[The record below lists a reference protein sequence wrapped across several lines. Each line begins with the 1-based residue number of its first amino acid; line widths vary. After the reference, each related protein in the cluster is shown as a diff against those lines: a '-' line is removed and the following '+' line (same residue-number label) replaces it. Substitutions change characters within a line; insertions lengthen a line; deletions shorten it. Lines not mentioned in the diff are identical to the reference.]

1 VTPGRGAPAGGVCYD
16 LGMDVTDALLGEHG
30 VFHLLVEQLDDA
42 LGRCESVAELR
53 AAAEPLAISLLGHH
67 RVEEETL
74 LTPYERETGS
84 LGPLKC
90 LRHEHEQ
97 MNQLVRLIA
106 RNPEAEQMREQI
118 RALLDIVRRHLAREE
133 QLLFG
138 LVRQTLPAGARQ
150 DSGDHWAQFRGV
162 ILPG

>member
-1 VTPGRGAPAGGVCYD
+1 
-16 LGMDVTDALLGEHG
+16 MDVTDALLGEHG
-30 VFHLLVEQLDDA
+30 VFHLLVEQPDDVLD
-42 LGRCESVAELR
+42 RCESVGELR
-53 AAAEPLAISLLGHH
+53 VAAEPLSISLLGHH

-74 LTPYERETGS
+74 LAPYERASGS

-97 MNQLVRLIA
+97 MNQLMRLIA
-106 RNPEAEQMREQI
+106 RNTDAGEMREQI

-138 LVRQTLPAGARQ
+138 LVRQTLPDRARQ
-150 DSGDHWAQFRGV
+150 HSGAHWAQFRGV
-162 ILPG
+162 TLPG

>member
-1 VTPGRGAPAGGVCYD
+1 
-16 LGMDVTDALLGEHG
+16 MDVTDALLGEHG

-42 LGRCESVAELR
+42 LGRCDNVAELR
-53 AAAEPLAISLLGHH
+53 VAAEPLAISLLGHH

-74 LTPYERETGS
+74 LAPYERETGS

-97 MNQLVRLIA
+97 MNQLVRIIFRTADASEL
-106 RNPEAEQMREQI
+106 REQI

-138 LVRQTLPAGARQ
+138 LARQTLPEGARA
-150 DSGDHWAQFRGV
+150 DSGAHWAQFRGV
-162 ILPG
+162 MLPE

>member
-1 VTPGRGAPAGGVCYD
+1 
-16 LGMDVTDALLGEHG
+16 MDVTDALLGEHG

-42 LGRCESVAELR
+42 VDRCESVAELR
-53 AAAEPLAISLLGHH
+53 AAAEPLSISLLGHH

-84 LGPLKC
+84 IGPLRC

-106 RNPEAEQMREQI
+106 RNRDAGEMREQI

-138 LVRQTLPAGARQ
+138 VARQTLPDGQRQHSGAY
-150 DSGDHWAQFRGV
+150 WAQSRGV
-162 ILPG
+162 TLPG

>member
-1 VTPGRGAPAGGVCYD
+1 
-16 LGMDVTDALLGEHG
+16 MDVTDALLGEHG

-42 LGRCESVAELR
+42 LGRCESVTEMR
-53 AAAEPLAISLLGHH
+53 VAAEPLAISLLGHH

-97 MNQLVRLIA
+97 MNQLVRIIFRTPDA
-106 RNPEAEQMREQI
+106 DQMREQI

-138 LVRQTLPAGARQ
+138 LVRQALPDGERAESGA
-150 DSGDHWAQFRGV
+150 HWAQFRGV
-162 ILPG
+162 ILPE

>member
-1 VTPGRGAPAGGVCYD
+1 
-16 LGMDVTDALLGEHG
+16 MDVTDALLGEHG

-42 LGRCESVAELR
+42 LPRCQSVVELR
-53 AAAEPLAISLLGHH
+53 VAAEPLAISLLGHH

-84 LGPLKC
+84 LGPLTC

-97 MNQLVRLIA
+97 MNQLVRIVFRTTDA
-106 RNPEAEQMREQI
+106 GQMREQI
-118 RALLDIVRRHLAREE
+118 HVLLDVVRRHLAREE

-138 LVRQTLPAGARQ
+138 LARRALPDGDRATSGA
-150 DSGDHWAQFRGV
+150 HWAQFRGV
-162 ILPG
+162 TLPE

>member
-1 VTPGRGAPAGGVCYD
+1 
-16 LGMDVTDALLGEHG
+16 MDVTDALLGEHG

-42 LGRCESVAELR
+42 LGRLGSVSEVR

-74 LTPYERETGS
+74 LMPYERETGS

-97 MNQLVRLIA
+97 MNQLVRIIFRA
-106 RNPEAEQMREQI
+106 TDAAQIREQVQ
-118 RALLDIVRRHLAREE
+118 ALLDIVRRHLAREE
-133 QLLFG
+133 QLLFA
-138 LVRQTLPAGARQ
+138 LARKALPDGERAESGA
-150 DSGDHWAQFRGV
+150 HWAQFRGV
-162 ILPG
+162 TLPE

>member
-1 VTPGRGAPAGGVCYD
+1 
-16 LGMDVTDALLGEHG
+16 MDVTDALLGEHG

-42 LGRCESVAELR
+42 LDRCETVAELR
-53 AAAEPLAISLLGHH
+53 AAAEPLSISLLGHH

-74 LTPYERETGS
+74 LAPYERETGS
-84 LGPLKC
+84 LGPLRC

-106 RNPEAEQMREQI
+106 RNPDGGEMREQI
-118 RALLDIVRRHLAREE
+118 RVLLDIVRRHLAREE

-138 LVRQTLPAGARQ
+138 LARQTLPDGERQHSGA
-150 DSGDHWAQFRGV
+150 HWAQFRGV
-162 ILPG
+162 TLPG